1 MLVYLLQADPSLLP
15 EVEEDVMAEC
25 TKIGPI
31 DRLRVYENHPE
42 GVVMV
47 KFKDKQ
53 AGLKCIQIMNGRWF
67 GGKQIEAYEDTGLV
81 NYALARD
88 AAEEEARLE
97 QFGRELEAE

>member
-1 MLVYLLQADPSLLP
+1 LVGADPSLVP

-53 AGLKCIQIMNGRWF
+53 AGLKCIQIMNGRWY
-67 GGKQIEAYEDTGLV
+67 GPTLLHVEST
-81 NYALARD
+81 
-88 AAEEEARLE
+88 RL
-97 QFGRELEAE
+97 FCNWATTKHCLLLPSRETIMEKFNVRVD